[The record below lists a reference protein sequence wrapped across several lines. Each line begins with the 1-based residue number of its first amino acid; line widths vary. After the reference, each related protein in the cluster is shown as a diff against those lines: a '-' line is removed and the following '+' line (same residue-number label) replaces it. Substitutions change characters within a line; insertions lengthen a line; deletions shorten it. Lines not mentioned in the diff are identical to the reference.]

1 MKAKFTMRGYVADCA
16 PRVTDNGKFAS
27 QVVFT
32 KIGFHPEASYRTLG
46 DFDTDDAATAHAK
59 KFAEDWLSRKA

>member
-1 MKAKFTMRGYVADCA
+1 MKTVFALRGYDADCT
-16 PRVTDNGKFAS
+16 PRPTDHGKFAA

-46 DFDTDDAATAHAK
+46 DFDTEEAAIAHAK

>member
-1 MKAKFTMRGYVADCA
+1 MKTVFEHRGYSADCT
-16 PRVTDNGKFAS
+16 PRATDNGKFAS